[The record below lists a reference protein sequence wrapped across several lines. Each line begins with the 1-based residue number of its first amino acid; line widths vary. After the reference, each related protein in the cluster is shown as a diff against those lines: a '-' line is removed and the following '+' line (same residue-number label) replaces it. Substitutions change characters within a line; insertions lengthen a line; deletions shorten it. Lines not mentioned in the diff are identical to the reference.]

1 MTTALSMEVPMEPEA
16 GPRQFLVMVARSRLQ
31 RSLETRVVPMM
42 LVQTRPLHHPPQPYH
57 RHSALLT
64 HLRVLQ
70 NPFCKAWLGTA
81 SRQ

>member
-1 MTTALSMEVPMEPEA
+1 MEPEA
-16 GPRQFLVMVARSRLQ
+16 GPGHFLVMDARFRLQ
-31 RSLETRVVPMM
+31 RDLKTKVVPVI
-42 LVQTRPLHHPPQPYH
+42 LVQTRSSHHPPQPYH
-57 RHSALLT
+57 CHSALLT